1 MKKKTY
7 LVALFLLSGL
17 SLSAQTE
24 LSLNKAVN
32 YALTHKADAQK
43 AKLDI
48 ENSKY
53 QIQEARSNI
62 LPQIN
67 GNAGLTYNPLLQK
80 TALNLNGETMVIK
93 MGQPWQSNAVIQ
105 LDQQLFNMSVFQ
117 GLKAAKTTR
126 EFYILNSELT
136 DEQIIEKVANTY
148 YDVFKT
154 KSQLKTIGNTID
166 NTTRVRDII
175 SSLYDNGLAK
185 KIDLDRINVAL
196 NNLSSNKQQLINAL
210 ALQENS
216 LKYLIGME
224 ISTPI
229 SLPESTF
236 NINEYVQLDRNVDVN
251 SRTEIKLMEQQ
262 GMLLKYNKKA
272 IDAQRYPSLALTA
285 NYGYMGMGEQLP
297 FFAGNTPD
305 VNWSNFSGIGVSL
318 KVPIFSGL
326 ANKAKAKQAQ
336 IEIQKFQIDLQD
348 TKLALNLEFENA
360 YTQIK
365 NSLISLNTQKSNLS
379 LAKNVL
385 NDVENNYKNGLA
397 SLTDLLDAETSY
409 SDAQNNY
416 TNALMDYKVAEVQL
430 IKTKGEL
437 KLYYTQENN

>member
-1 MKKKTY
+1 MKRKTFIA
-7 LVALFLLSGL
+7 ALLMVSSF

-24 LSLNKAVN
+24 LSLKKAVN
-32 YALTHKADAQK
+32 YALEHKAEAQK

-48 ENSKY
+48 ENSNY

-67 GNAGLTYNPLLQK
+67 ANGGLTYNPILQQ
-80 TALNLNGETMVIK
+80 TALNMNGQTMVIK
-93 MGQPWQSNAVIQ
+93 MGQPWQSTAVVQ

-117 GLKAAKTTR
+117 GLKAAKSTR
-126 EFYILNSELT
+126 AFYILNNELT
-136 DEQIIEKVANTY
+136 EEQIIEKVANTY

-154 KSQLKTIGNTID
+154 KSQLKTISNTMD
-166 NTTRVRDII
+166 NTTRVRNII

-185 KIDLDRINVAL
+185 KIDLDRITVAL
-196 NNLSSNKQQLINAL
+196 NNLSSSKQQLINAQ
-210 ALQENS
+210 ALQENA

-224 ISTPI
+224 ISTAI
-229 SLPESTF
+229 TLPESTF
-236 NINEYVQLDRNVDVN
+236 NINESVQLDRSIDLGN
-251 SRTEIKLMEQQ
+251 RTEIRLMEQQ
-262 GMLLKYNKKA
+262 GTLLKYNKKA

-297 FFAGNTPD
+297 YFAGKTPD
-305 VNWSNFSGIGVSL
+305 VNWANFSGIGLSL
-318 KVPIFSGL
+318 RVPIFAGL
-326 ANKAKAKQAQ
+326 ANKAKVQQAQ
-336 IEIQKFQIDLQD
+336 IEIEKFQIDLND
-348 TKLALNLEFENA
+348 TKLALNLEMENA

-365 NSLISLNTQKSNLS
+365 NALITLTTQKSNLN

-385 NDVENNYKNGLA
+385 DDVENNYKNGLA

-437 KLYYTQENN
+437 KTHYTQSNK